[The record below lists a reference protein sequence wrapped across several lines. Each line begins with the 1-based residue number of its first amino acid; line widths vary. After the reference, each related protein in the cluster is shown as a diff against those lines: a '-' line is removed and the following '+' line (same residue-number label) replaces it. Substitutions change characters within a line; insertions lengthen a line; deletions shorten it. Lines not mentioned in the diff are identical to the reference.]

1 VAETKKTTAKRT
13 VSQEKKPRAKSPQ
26 AENSQTKRPRTVS
39 SQCPQKQKKT
49 GPKVQEPKVCKP
61 KTRRLKVRKP
71 KSRKSRDLW
80 HTLALTSMLIGISGL
95 ISVAVFTLKGGKVS
109 QDSPLSELAAE
120 MLTLEATPLQAIPPQ
135 TVAQEQRPAQTPPLK
150 TAPLSAPPQVQQSVT
165 VTKPQEKQAP
175 AAVAAAPQPK
185 IPVEKAPAT
194 PANKPAVKQQPAA
207 PVPQTTVEKAPIN
220 KPQNQQPERTSAPK
234 PQTANPQ
241 TVGSRIAPA
250 APPQQPPKPV
260 YQGTLAFV
268 IDDAGNNLQELEPF
282 LRFPGP
288 LTIAVLP
295 GLPHSAEAA
304 RRIRAAGKEV
314 FLHQPM
320 EAVGG
325 QNPGPGAIYAEMNA
339 AEIVAVLKQNLAE
352 IGPVVGMNNHQGSK
366 ITADQA
372 AMETVLGFCR
382 DRGIYFLDSRT
393 TAQTTAPVAAR
404 NLGIP
409 IGERNIFID
418 NEQNR
423 PSMNRFIE
431 AGLTHASQKGSAV
444 MIGHTWSP
452 ELAPLLA
459 ELHQDFIDRGYT
471 LTTASRLIK

>member
-1 VAETKKTTAKRT
+1 MAETKKKTVKRT
-13 VSQEKKPRAKSPQ
+13 VPQEKKPRAKSSK

-39 SQCPQKQKKT
+39 SQCPQKQEKP
-49 GPKVQEPKVCKP
+49 GQKVQGPKVCKP
-61 KTRRLKVRKP
+61 KTRKLKVRRLKV
-71 KSRKSRDLW
+71 RKSRDLW

-95 ISVAVFTLKGGKVS
+95 ISVTVFTLKGGKVP
-109 QDSPLSELAAE
+109 QDSLLSELTAE
-120 MLTLEATPLQAIPPQ
+120 MPPLEATPLQAIPPQ
-135 TVAQEQRPAQTPPLK
+135 TAAQEQRPAQTLPQTPP
-150 TAPLSAPPQVQQSVT
+150 PVQQSAT
-165 VTKPQEKQAP
+165 ITKPQEKQSP
-175 AAVAAAPQPK
+175 AAVAAAPRPK
-185 IPVEKAPAT
+185 TPVEKTPAT
-194 PANKPAVKQQPAA
+194 PANKPAVKPPPAA
-207 PVPQTTVEKAPIN
+207 PIPQTTVEKTPIN
-220 KPQNQQPERTSAPK
+220 KPQNQQPERIPAPK

-241 TVGSRIAPA
+241 TVGSRIAPTT
-250 APPQQPPKPV
+250 PPQQPPKPV
-260 YQGTLAFV
+260 HQGTLAFV

-382 DRGIYFLDSRT
+382 DWGIHFLDSRT
-393 TAQTTAPVAAR
+393 TAQTTAPAAAR

-431 AGLTHASQKGSAV
+431 AGLAHASQKGSAV